1 MKTELENI
9 ASFLLSKHGLDI
21 SMYDESFLQTSL
33 EKRRAF
39 THSSDI
45 NNYFEHLIN
54 SESETNSLLESLNI
68 NFSEFFRNP
77 VTFAYLEQIILP
89 LLIEKKRK
97 SGEKEIRIWSAACS
111 AGQEAYSAAILCD
124 ELLDRNMD
132 LSFRIFAT
140 DINPS
145 ELEKGQQGI
154 YSANAVSKVSL
165 CRIQNYFNVTGDSYA
180 IIPAL
185 KTHIDFSVFDLLH
198 KANGSPSA
206 SIFGNFD
213 LVFCCNLLFYYKPE
227 IRKRILEK
235 TGACLAKGAYLITGE
250 SEREIIKGNYYRE
263 VFTASAIFQK

>member
-21 SMYDESFLQTSL
+21 SMFDESFLQTSI
-33 EKRRAF
+33 EKRQAL

-45 NNYFEHLIN
+45 NNYFEHLID

-97 SGEKEIRIWSAACS
+97 SGEKEIRIWSAACA
-111 AGQEAYSAAILCD
+111 AGQEAYSIAILCD
-124 ELLDRNMD
+124 ELLDPKD
-132 LSFRIFAT
+132 EISCLIFAT

-165 CRIQNYFNVTGDSYA
+165 NRIQSYFEVTDDSYA

-185 KTHIDFSVFDLLH
+185 KTYVDFSVFDLLH
-198 KANGSPSA
+198 KSNGTPSA

-213 LVFCCNLLFYYKPE
+213 LVICCNLLFYYKPE

-235 TGACLAKGAYLITGE
+235 TGASLAKGGYLITGE
-250 SEREIIKGNYYRE
+250 SERDIIKGHFYQE

>member
-1 MKTELENI
+1 MISELENI
-9 ASFLLSKHGLDI
+9 ATFLLSKYGLDI
-21 SMYDESFLQTSL
+21 SIYDESFLQNSI
-33 EKRRAF
+33 EKRRAL
-39 THSSDI
+39 THHSDI
-45 NNYFEHLIN
+45 NNYSEHLMN

-97 SGEKEIRIWSAACS
+97 SGEKEIRIWSAACA
-111 AGQEAYSAAILCD
+111 AGQEAYSIAILCD
-124 ELLDRNMD
+124 ELLDPKD
-132 LSFRIFAT
+132 EISCLIFAT

-165 CRIQNYFNVTGDSYA
+165 NRIQSYFKVTDDSYA

-185 KTHIDFSVFDLLH
+185 KTYVDFSVFDLLH
-198 KANGSPSA
+198 KSNGTPSA

-213 LVFCCNLLFYYKPE
+213 LVICCNLLFYYKPE

-235 TGACLAKGAYLITGE
+235 TGASLTQGGYLITGE
-250 SEREIIKGNYYRE
+250 SEREIIKGYFYQE
-263 VFTASAIFQK
+263 VFAASAIFQK